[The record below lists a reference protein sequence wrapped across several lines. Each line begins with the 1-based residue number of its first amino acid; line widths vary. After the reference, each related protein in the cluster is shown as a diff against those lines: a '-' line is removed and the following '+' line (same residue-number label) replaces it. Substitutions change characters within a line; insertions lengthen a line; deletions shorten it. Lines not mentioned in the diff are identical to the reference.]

1 MFISA
6 STVKFNG
13 LQFLLVEKE
22 AQLLHSFQNAKYL
35 LALDK
40 NE

>member
-6 STVKFNG
+6 STIKFNG

-22 AQLLHSFQNAKYL
+22 AQLLHSFKKCKVSTSL
-35 LALDK
+35 G
-40 NE
+40 